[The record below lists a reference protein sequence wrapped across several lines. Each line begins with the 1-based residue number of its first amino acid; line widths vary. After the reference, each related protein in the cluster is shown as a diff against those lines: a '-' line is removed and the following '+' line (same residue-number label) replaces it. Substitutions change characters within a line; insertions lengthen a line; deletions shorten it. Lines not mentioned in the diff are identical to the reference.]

1 MRRVFRVSFG
11 ERGVRRDV
19 ASEIAF
25 HIDMRTRELVAA
37 GMSPERARAE
47 AIAVFGDSTLVEAA
61 MRNERRRAVRRKDW
75 RDHAASVAQD
85 IRYAVRT
92 LRRAPGF
99 TAAVLVTLAL
109 GIGANTAIFSM
120 VNGVLL
126 RRLPYANGDRLVT
139 LEHPV
144 RSLTISD
151 IGFSPTEAADFRA
164 SLSSL
169 DGVAEYHSMSFD
181 LLGHGEPRRVQ
192 TGVVSADFFDVLGVR
207 PLLGRAFIRGE
218 DQDGAAPVLVLS
230 YRFWMTALG
239 GDSSIVGQTFTMN
252 DRQHLVI
259 GVLPP
264 LPAYPD
270 RNDVWMPTSSCPF
283 RSSPKVKSTRAAR
296 MVAIVG
302 RVSRGREPAD
312 AQREAAAVE
321 SRWHTAYPEAYT
333 GGVAD
338 ASIKVTPL
346 RASMTESAA
355 PAFLVL
361 LAVAGLVLLVAC
373 INVAHLTLA
382 RHLGRQREL
391 AIRTAIGA
399 GRQRLLRQLL
409 TESILL
415 SLTGGALG
423 LAGAAGVIGA
433 LSRYTARFTPRAEE
447 IVLDWRVA
455 AFTFALA
462 AAAGIAF
469 GVIPVFAQGKDVVS
483 RLRDGGATTS
493 GNARVRL
500 RGLLV
505 IGEVALAFV
514 VLMGAGLMIRSF
526 ARLVTTSPGYEAQ
539 NVATARV
546 DLNFTKYSTL
556 DAIQR
561 FTNDLIERLSA
572 DGSVK
577 AVALASEFPASSS
590 NAQNLATF
598 VLRDRQAADSS
609 HRPKAEVSVVT
620 RDYFA
625 VLGVPVVSGRTFTAA
640 DRDTAAPV
648 AMVSRSTAQKYFSG
662 TDPVGKQISFN
673 GEKWAT
679 IIGVAGD
686 VRQFGP
692 AADVPE
698 QIYLPLTLARARDL
712 RVLVRAG
719 TGPTTTSNLIR
730 QAVHQV
736 DPNQPVTD
744 VVTLED
750 ARRDVI
756 ASPRLTTA
764 LLSAFAILALVI
776 SAAGLG
782 GVIAY
787 SVSQRTQEFG
797 IRMALGAE
805 RQTILVLVVRQG
817 VRLVLIGVVLG
828 ALAARATTHSLTG
841 LLYGV
846 QTTDPLT
853 YVGVAVVF
861 LIVALLACAVP
872 ARRATAIDPA
882 STIRAS

>member
-1 MRRVFRVSFG
+1 MKRVFRVSFG

-25 HIDMRTRELVAA
+25 HIEMRTRELVAS
-37 GMSPERARAE
+37 GMSPDRARAE
-47 AIAVFGDSTLVEAA
+47 AIAAFGDPTIIEAA
-61 MRNERRRAVRRKDW
+61 TRDERRRVVRRKDW
-75 RDHAASVAQD
+75 RDYALSVAQD
-85 IRYAVRT
+85 VRYAVRT

-109 GIGANTAIFSM
+109 GIGVNTAIFSM

-126 RRLPYANGDRLVT
+126 RRLPYAHGDRLIT

-144 RSLTISD
+144 RSLAIND

-169 DGVAEYHSMSFD
+169 DGLAEYHSMSFD

-192 TGVVSADFFDVLGVR
+192 TGVVSADFFDLLGVR

-218 DQDGAAPVLVLS
+218 DHDGAAPVLLLS

-259 GVLPP
+259 GILPP

-270 RNDVWMPTSSCPF
+270 RNDVWMPVSSCPF
-283 RSSPKVKSTRAAR
+283 RSNPRVKSQRQSR

-302 RVSRGREPAD
+302 RMAPGKGAAD
-312 AQREAAAVE
+312 AQREAAALE
-321 SRWHTAYPEAYT
+321 ARWHTVYPASY
-333 GGVAD
+333 GPAIKD
-338 ASIKVTPL
+338 AAVKVTPL
-346 RASMTESAA
+346 RTSMTQSAA

-391 AIRTAIGA
+391 AIRTALGA
-399 GRQRLLRQLL
+399 GRRRLLRQLL
-409 TESILL
+409 TESVML
-415 SLTGGALG
+415 SLAGGAMG
-423 LAGAAGVIGA
+423 LVGAAAVIGA
-433 LSRYTARFTPRAEE
+433 LARYTTRFTPRAEE

-455 AFTFALA
+455 LFTFAIAALA
-462 AAAGIAF
+462 GVAF
-469 GVIPVFAQGKDVVS
+469 GIIPVFAQGRDVVS

-514 VLMGAGLMIRSF
+514 ILIGAGLMIRSF
-526 ARLVTTSPGYEAQ
+526 ARLVTTSPGYDLQ
-539 NVATARV
+539 NVVTARV
-546 DLNFTKYSTL
+546 DLNFTKYSS
-556 DAIQR
+556 AAPIQR
-561 FTNDLIERLSA
+561 FTEDLIERLSS

-577 AVALASEFPASSS
+577 SVALATEFPASSS
-590 NAQNLATF
+590 NAQNLSTF
-598 VLRDRQAADSS
+598 VLRGRDVADSS
-609 HRPKAEVSVVT
+609 RLPKAEVSVVSPG
-620 RDYFA
+620 YFG
-625 VLGVPVVSGRTFTAA
+625 VLGVPIMSGRAFGPA

-648 AMVSRSTAQKYFSG
+648 AMISASAARKYFAG
-662 TDPVGKQISFN
+662 GDAVGKQISFN
-673 GEKWAT
+673 REQWAT

-692 AADVPE
+692 ASDVPE
-698 QIYLPLTLARARDL
+698 QIYLPLTLTRVRDL
-712 RVLVRAG
+712 RVLVRSNAG
-719 TGPTTTSNLIR
+719 AAATSTLIR
-730 QAVHQV
+730 QTVHAI

-764 LLSAFAILALVI
+764 LLTAFALLALVI
-776 SAAGLG
+776 AAAGLA

-805 RQTILVLVVRQG
+805 RRAILALVVRQG
-817 VRLVLIGVVLG
+817 LRLALIGVLLG
-828 ALAARATTHSLTG
+828 ALAARVTAHSLTT

-846 QTTDPLT
+846 QATDVAT
-853 YVGVAVVF
+853 YLGVAAVFVV
-861 LIVALLACAVP
+861 VALIACVVP

-882 STIRAS
+882 ATIRAS

>member
-25 HIDMRTRELVAA
+25 HIDMRTRELVAS

-47 AIAVFGDSTLVEAA
+47 ALAVFGDPALIEAA
-61 MRNERRRAVRRKDW
+61 TRSERRRAVRRQDW
-75 RDHAASVAQD
+75 RDQVASLAHD

-126 RRLPYANGDRLVT
+126 RRLPYANGDRLIT

-144 RSLTISD
+144 RSLTIGD

-207 PLLGRAFIRGE
+207 PLLGRAFVRGE
-218 DQDGAAPVLVLS
+218 DQDGAAPVLMLS

-283 RSSPKVKSTRAAR
+283 RSSPRVESTRAAR
-296 MVAIVG
+296 MVALLG
-302 RVSRGREPAD
+302 RVSRGREPSD
-312 AQREAAAVE
+312 AQREAAALE
-321 SRWHTAYPEAYT
+321 ARWHKAYPEAYT
-333 GGVAD
+333 GGLAD

-346 RASMTESAA
+346 RASMTQSAA

-361 LAVAGLVLLVAC
+361 LGVAGLVLLVAC

-391 AIRTAIGA
+391 AIRTALGA
-399 GRQRLLRQLL
+399 GRHRLLRQLL
-409 TESILL
+409 TESVLL
-415 SLTGGALG
+415 SLAGGAIG
-423 LAGAAGVIGA
+423 LAAAAGVIGA
-433 LSRYTARFTPRAEE
+433 LARYTARFTPRAEE

-462 AAAGIAF
+462 TAAGLAF
-469 GVIPVFAQGKDVVS
+469 GVIPAFVQGKDVVS

-514 VLMGAGLMIRSF
+514 ILIGAGLMIRSF
-526 ARLVTTSPGYEAQ
+526 ARLVTTSPGYDAQ
-539 NVATARV
+539 NVVTARV
-546 DLNFTKYSTL
+546 DLNFTKYSSGE
-556 DAIQR
+556 AIQR
-561 FTNDLIERLSA
+561 FANDLTERLSA
-572 DGSVK
+572 NGSIK
-577 AVALASEFPASSS
+577 AVALATEFPASSS
-590 NAQNLATF
+590 NAQNLSTF
-598 VLRDRQAADSS
+598 MLRDRQIADSS
-609 HRPKAEVSVVT
+609 RLPKAEVSVVT

-625 VLGVPVVSGRTFTAA
+625 VVGVPVVGGRTFTAA
-640 DRDTAAPV
+640 DRDTTAPV
-648 AMVSRSTAQKYFSG
+648 AMVSRATAQKYFG
-662 TDPVGKQISFN
+662 DRDPVGKQLSFD
-673 GEKWAT
+673 GKKWAT

-712 RVLVRAG
+712 RVLVRGGA
-719 TGPTTTSNLIR
+719 GPTVTANVIR
-730 QAVHQV
+730 QTVHNV

-764 LLSAFAILALVI
+764 LLTAFAVLALVI
-776 SAAGLG
+776 AAAGLG

-805 RQTILVLVVRQG
+805 RQAILSLVVRQG
-817 VRLVLIGVVLG
+817 VRLALIGVVVG
-828 ALAARATTHSLTG
+828 ALAARGTARSLTN

-846 QTTDPLT
+846 QATDPIT
-853 YVGVAVVF
+853 YVAVAAVF
-861 LIVALLACAVP
+861 LVVALLACVVP

>member
-1 MRRVFRVSFG
+1 VRRVFRVSFG

-25 HIDMRTRELVAA
+25 YIDMRTRELVAS
-37 GMSPERARAE
+37 GMSPERAHAE
-47 AIAVFGDSTLVEAA
+47 AVAVFGDPDLIEAA
-61 MRNERRRAVRRKDW
+61 TRSERRRAVRRKDW
-75 RDHAASVAQD
+75 RDHIASAAHD

-144 RSLTISD
+144 RSLAIAD

-207 PLLGRAFIRGE
+207 PFLGRAFVRGE
-218 DQDGAAPVLVLS
+218 DQDGAAPVLMLS

-283 RSSPKVKSTRAAR
+283 RSSPRVESTRAAR
-296 MVAIVG
+296 MVALLG
-302 RVSRGREPAD
+302 RVSRGREPGD
-312 AQREAAAVE
+312 AQREAVALEA
-321 SRWHTAYPEAYT
+321 RWHKAYPEAYT
-333 GGVAD
+333 AGLSD

-346 RASMTESAA
+346 RASMTQSAA

-391 AIRTAIGA
+391 AIRTALGA
-399 GRQRLLRQLL
+399 GWNRLLRQLL

-415 SLTGGALG
+415 SLAGGAIG
-423 LAGAAGVIGA
+423 LAAAAGVIGA
-433 LSRYTARFTPRAEE
+433 LARYTARFTPRAEE

-462 AAAGIAF
+462 TAAGIAF

-514 VLMGAGLMIRSF
+514 ILIGAGLMIRSF
-526 ARLVTTSPGYEAQ
+526 ARLVTTSPGYDAQ
-539 NVATARV
+539 NVVTARV
-546 DLNFTKYSTL
+546 DLNFTKYSSGE
-556 DAIQR
+556 DIQR
-561 FTNDLIERLSA
+561 FANDLTERLSA
-572 DGSVK
+572 NGSIK
-577 AVALASEFPASSS
+577 AVALATEFPASSS

-598 VLRDRQAADSS
+598 MLRDRQIADSS
-609 HRPKAEVSVVT
+609 RLPKAEVSVVT

-625 VLGVPVVSGRTFTAA
+625 VLGVPVVGGRTFTAA
-640 DRDTAAPV
+640 DRDTTAPV
-648 AMVSRSTAQKYFSG
+648 AMVSRATAQKYFG
-662 TDPVGKQISFN
+662 GGDPVGKQLSFD
-673 GEKWAT
+673 GKQWAT

-712 RVLVRAG
+712 RVLVRGGA
-719 TGPTTTSNLIR
+719 GPTVTANVIR
-730 QAVHQV
+730 QTVHNV

-764 LLSAFAILALVI
+764 LLTAFAVLALVI
-776 SAAGLG
+776 AAAGLG

-805 RQTILVLVVRQG
+805 RQAILSLVVRQG
-817 VRLVLIGVVLG
+817 VRLALIGVVVG
-828 ALAARATTHSLTG
+828 ALAARGTARSLTN

-846 QTTDPLT
+846 QATDPIT
-853 YVGVAVVF
+853 YVAVAAVF
-861 LIVALLACAVP
+861 LVVALLACVVP

>member
-1 MRRVFRVSFG
+1 
-11 ERGVRRDV
+11 
-19 ASEIAF
+19 
-25 HIDMRTRELVAA
+25 
-37 GMSPERARAE
+37 
-47 AIAVFGDSTLVEAA
+47 
-61 MRNERRRAVRRKDW
+61 
-75 RDHAASVAQD
+75 
-85 IRYAVRT
+85 
-92 LRRAPGF
+92 
-99 TAAVLVTLAL
+99 VLVTLAL
-109 GIGANTAIFSM
+109 GIGVNTAIFSM

-126 RRLPYANGDRLVT
+126 RRLPYAHGDRLIT

-144 RSLTISD
+144 RSLAIND

-169 DGVAEYHSMSFD
+169 DGLAEYHSMSFD

-192 TGVVSADFFDVLGVR
+192 TGVVSADFFDLLGVR

-218 DQDGAAPVLVLS
+218 DHDGAAPVLLLS

-259 GVLPP
+259 GILPP

-270 RNDVWMPTSSCPF
+270 RNDVWMPVSSCPF
-283 RSSPKVKSTRAAR
+283 RSNPRVKSQRQSR

-302 RVSRGREPAD
+302 RVAPGKGAAD
-312 AQREAAAVE
+312 AQREAAALE
-321 SRWHTAYPEAYT
+321 ARWHTVYPASY
-333 GGVAD
+333 GPAIKD
-338 ASIKVTPL
+338 AAVKVTPL
-346 RASMTESAA
+346 RTSMTQSAA

-391 AIRTAIGA
+391 AIRTALGA
-399 GRQRLLRQLL
+399 GRRRLLRQLL
-409 TESILL
+409 TESVML
-415 SLTGGALG
+415 SLAGGAMG
-423 LAGAAGVIGA
+423 LVGAAAVIGA
-433 LSRYTARFTPRAEE
+433 LARYTTRFTPRAEE

-455 AFTFALA
+455 LFTFAIAALA
-462 AAAGIAF
+462 GVAF
-469 GVIPVFAQGKDVVS
+469 GIIPVFAQGRDVVS

-493 GNARVRL
+493 GNPRVRL

-514 VLMGAGLMIRSF
+514 ILIGAGLMIRSF
-526 ARLVTTSPGYEAQ
+526 ARLVTTSPGYDLQ
-539 NVATARV
+539 NVVTARV
-546 DLNFTKYSTL
+546 DLNFTKYSS
-556 DAIQR
+556 AAPIQR
-561 FTNDLIERLSA
+561 FTEDLIERLSS

-577 AVALASEFPASSS
+577 SVALATEFPASSS
-590 NAQNLATF
+590 NAQNLSTF
-598 VLRDRQAADSS
+598 VLRGRDVADSS
-609 HRPKAEVSVVT
+609 RLPKAEVSVVSPG
-620 RDYFA
+620 YFG
-625 VLGVPVVSGRTFTAA
+625 VLGVPIMSGRAFGPA

-648 AMVSRSTAQKYFSG
+648 AMISASAARKYFAG
-662 TDPVGKQISFN
+662 GDAVGKQISFN
-673 GEKWAT
+673 REQWAT

-692 AADVPE
+692 ASDVPE
-698 QIYLPLTLARARDL
+698 QIYLPLTLTRVRDL
-712 RVLVRAG
+712 RVLVRSNAG
-719 TGPTTTSNLIR
+719 AAATSTLIR
-730 QAVHQV
+730 QTVHAI

-764 LLSAFAILALVI
+764 LLTAFALLALVI
-776 SAAGLG
+776 AAAGLA

-805 RQTILVLVVRQG
+805 RQAILALVVRQG
-817 VRLVLIGVVLG
+817 LRLALIGVLLG
-828 ALAARATTHSLTG
+828 ALAARVTAHSLTT

-846 QTTDPLT
+846 QATDVAT
-853 YVGVAVVF
+853 YLGVAAVFVV
-861 LIVALLACAVP
+861 VALIACVVP

-882 STIRAS
+882 ATIRAS

>member
-1 MRRVFRVSFG
+1 VKRVFRVSFG

-25 HIDMRTRELVAA
+25 HIDMRTRELVAS

-47 AIAVFGDSTLVEAA
+47 AIAVFGDQDLIEAA
-61 MRNERRRAVRRKDW
+61 TRNERRRFVRLKNW
-75 RDHAASVAQD
+75 RDHASSAAQD
-85 IRYAVRT
+85 IRYATRT

-144 RSLTISD
+144 RSLSIGD
-151 IGFSPTEAADFRA
+151 IGFSPTEAGDFRA

-218 DQDGAAPVLVLS
+218 DQDGAAPVLMLS

-283 RSSPKVKSTRAAR
+283 RSTPRVKSTRAAR

-312 AQREAAAVE
+312 AQREAAALE
-321 SRWHTAYPEAYT
+321 ARWHSAYPEAYT
-333 GGVAD
+333 GGIAD
-338 ASIKVTPL
+338 ASIKVSPL
-346 RASMTESAA
+346 RSSMTQSAA

-361 LAVAGLVLLVAC
+361 LGVAGLVLLVAC

-391 AIRTAIGA
+391 AIRTALGA

-409 TESILL
+409 TESVML
-415 SLTGGALG
+415 SLAGGAIG
-423 LAGAAGVIGA
+423 LSAAAGVIGA
-433 LSRYTARFTPRAEE
+433 LARYTARFTPRAEE

-469 GVIPVFAQGKDVVS
+469 GVIPVFVQGKDVVS

-514 VLMGAGLMIRSF
+514 ILIGAGLMIRSF
-526 ARLVTTSPGYEAQ
+526 ARLVTTSPGYDAQ
-539 NVATARV
+539 NVVTARV
-546 DLNFTKYSTL
+546 DLNFTKYAAPP
-556 DAIQR
+556 DIQR
-561 FTNDLIERLSA
+561 FTNDLTERLSA
-572 DGSVK
+572 NGSVK
-577 AVALASEFPASSS
+577 AVALATEFPASSS

-598 VLRDRQAADSS
+598 RLRDRQVADSS
-609 HRPKAEVSVVT
+609 RLPKAEVSVIT
-620 RDYFA
+620 QDYFA
-625 VLGVPVVSGRTFTAA
+625 VLGVPVVSGRAFNAA

-648 AMVSRSTAQKYFSG
+648 AMVSHATAQKYFGSS
-662 TDPVGKQISFN
+662 DPVGKQISFN
-673 GEKWAT
+673 GKKWAT
-679 IIGVAGD
+679 IIGVVGD

-698 QIYLPLTLARARDL
+698 QIYLPLTLSGARDL
-712 RVLVRAG
+712 RVLVRGNAG
-719 TGPTTTSNLIR
+719 ATATASLIR
-730 QAVHQV
+730 ETVHNV

-744 VVTLED
+744 VVTLEG

-764 LLSAFAILALVI
+764 LLTAFAVLALVI
-776 SAAGLG
+776 AAAGLG

-805 RQTILVLVVRQG
+805 RQAILSLVVRQG
-817 VRLVLIGVVLG
+817 VRLALIGVVIG
-828 ALAARATTHSLTG
+828 ALAARGTARSLTK

-846 QTTDPLT
+846 EATDPLT
-853 YVGVAVVF
+853 YVAVAAVF
-861 LIVALLACAVP
+861 LVVALLACVVP

-882 STIRAS
+882 ATIRAS

>member
-1 MRRVFRVSFG
+1 VKRVFRVSFG

-25 HIDMRTRELVAA
+25 HIEMRTRELVAA

-47 AIAVFGDSTLVEAA
+47 AIAVFGDPALIEAA
-61 MRNERRRAVRRKDW
+61 VRAERRRVVRRKDW
-75 RDHAASVAQD
+75 RDYVASVGQD

-92 LRRAPGF
+92 LRRTPGF

-139 LEHPV
+139 FEHPV
-144 RSLTISD
+144 RSLAIGD
-151 IGFSPTEAADFRA
+151 IGFSPTEAADFRG

-169 DGVAEYHSMSFD
+169 DGLAEYHSMSFD

-192 TGVVSADFFDVLGVR
+192 TGVVSADFFDLLGVR
-207 PLLGRAFIRGE
+207 PLLGRSFIRGE
-218 DQDGAAPVLVLS
+218 DRDGAPPVLLLS

-270 RNDVWMPTSSCPF
+270 RNDVWMPVSSCPF
-283 RSSPKVKSTRAAR
+283 RSAPRVKSRRDAR
-296 MVAIVG
+296 MVSIVG
-302 RVSRGREPAD
+302 RMAQGKGPND
-312 AQREAAAVE
+312 AQREASALE
-321 SRWHTAYPEAYT
+321 SRWHGAYPAAYT
-333 GGVAD
+333 PATAD
-338 ASIKVTPL
+338 AAIKVTPL
-346 RASMTESAA
+346 RASMTQSAA

-391 AIRTAIGA
+391 AIRTALGA
-399 GRQRLLRQLL
+399 GRRRLLRQLL
-409 TESILL
+409 TESVLL
-415 SLTGGALG
+415 SLVGGAIG
-423 LAGAAGVIGA
+423 LVGAASVIGA
-433 LSRYTARFTPRAEE
+433 LARYTARFTPRAEE

-455 AFTFALA
+455 AFTFAIA
-462 AAAGIAF
+462 ALAGIAF
-469 GVIPVFAQGKDVVS
+469 GIIPVFAQGRDVVS

-493 GNARVRL
+493 GSSRVRL

-514 VLMGAGLMIRSF
+514 ILIGAGLMIRSL
-526 ARLVTTSPGYEAQ
+526 ARLITTSPGYNAQ
-539 NVATARV
+539 NVVTARV
-546 DLNFTKYSTL
+546 DLNFTKYSSAV
-556 DAIQR
+556 AIQR
-561 FTNDLIERLSA
+561 FTDDLIERLSGN
-572 DGSVK
+572 GSVR
-577 AVALASEFPASSS
+577 AVAMASEFPASSS
-590 NAQNLATF
+590 NAQNLSTF
-598 VLRDRQAADSS
+598 MLRGREVTDSS
-609 HRPKAEVSVVT
+609 RLPKAEVSVVT
-620 RDYFA
+620 AGYFSA
-625 VLGVPVVSGRTFTAA
+625 IGVPVLTGRAFGTA

-648 AMVSRSTAQKYFSG
+648 VMLSHAAAKKYFADV
-662 TDPVGKQISFN
+662 DPIGKQISFN
-673 GEKWAT
+673 GRGWAT

-692 AADVPE
+692 ASDVPE
-698 QIYLPLTLARARDL
+698 QIYLSLALTGARDL
-712 RVLVRAG
+712 RVLVRSTVGAAA
-719 TGPTTTSNLIR
+719 TTNLIR
-730 QAVHQV
+730 QAVHAV

-764 LLSAFAILALVI
+764 LLTAFAVLALVI
-776 SAAGLG
+776 AAAGLG

-805 RQTILVLVVRQG
+805 RQAILALVVRQG
-817 VRLVLIGVVLG
+817 VRLALVGVLLG
-828 ALAARATTHSLTG
+828 ALTARATAHSLAG

-846 QTTDPLT
+846 QVTDLVT
-853 YVGVAVVF
+853 YLGVAAVF
-861 LIVALLACAVP
+861 IVVALIACIVP
-872 ARRATAIDPA
+872 ARRATSIDPA
-882 STIRAS
+882 ATIRAS

>member
-1 MRRVFRVSFG
+1 MKRVFRVSFG

-25 HIDMRTRELVAA
+25 HIEMRTRELVAT
-37 GMSPERARAE
+37 GMSPEQARAE
-47 AIAVFGDSTLVEAA
+47 AVAVFGDPALVEAVV
-61 MRNERRRAVRRKDW
+61 RSERRRSVRRKDW
-75 RDHAASVAQD
+75 REHLTSLAQD
-85 IRYAVRT
+85 VRYAVRT

-126 RRLPYANGDRLVT
+126 RRLPYANGDRLIT

-144 RSLTISD
+144 RSLAISD
-151 IGFSPTEAADFRA
+151 IGFSPTETADFRA

-169 DGVAEYHSMSFD
+169 DGVAEYHSMAFD

-192 TGVVSADFFDVLGVR
+192 TGVVSADFFDLLGVR

-218 DQDGAAPVLVLS
+218 DADGAAPVLMLS
-230 YRFWMTALG
+230 YRFWMSALG

-264 LPAYPD
+264 IPAYPD
-270 RNDVWMPTSSCPF
+270 RNDVWMPVSSCPF
-283 RSSPKVKSTRAAR
+283 RSAPPVKSRRNAR
-296 MVAIVG
+296 MVSIIG
-302 RVSRGREPAD
+302 RVAQGRGPTD
-312 AQREAAAVE
+312 AQREAAALE
-321 SRWHTAYPEAYT
+321 ARWHKAYPGAYNPA
-333 GGVAD
+333 VAD
-338 ASIKVTPL
+338 AAIKVTPL
-346 RASMTESAA
+346 RASMTQSAA

-391 AIRTAIGA
+391 AIRTALGA
-399 GRQRLLRQLL
+399 GRRRLLRQLL

-415 SLTGGALG
+415 SLAGGAIG
-423 LAGAAGVIGA
+423 LVGAAGVIGA
-433 LSRYTARFTPRAEE
+433 LARYTARFTPRAEE

-455 AFTFALA
+455 AFTFAIA
-462 AAAGIAF
+462 AVAGIVF
-469 GVIPVFAQGKDVVS
+469 GIIPVFAQGKDVIS

-505 IGEVALAFV
+505 VGEVALAFV
-514 VLMGAGLMIRSF
+514 ILIGAGLMIRSF
-526 ARLVTTSPGYEAQ
+526 ARLVTTSPGYDSQ
-539 NVATARV
+539 NVVTARV
-546 DLNFTKYSTL
+546 ELNFTKYSTQA
-556 DAIQR
+556 AIHR
-561 FTNDLIERLSA
+561 FTDDLVERLSGN
-572 DGSVK
+572 GSVR

-590 NAQNLATF
+590 NAQNLSTF
-598 VLRDRQAADSS
+598 VLRGAEVTDSS
-609 HRPKAEVSVVT
+609 RLPKAELSIVT
-620 RDYFA
+620 PGYFGA
-625 VLGVPVVSGRTFTAA
+625 IGVPIVTGRAFTAA

-648 AMVSRSTAQKYFSG
+648 VMISHATARKYFAAN
-662 TDPVGKQISFN
+662 DPVGKQISFN
-673 GEKWAT
+673 GRRWGT
-679 IIGVAGD
+679 VIGVAGD

-692 AADVPE
+692 ASDVPE
-698 QIYLPLTLARARDL
+698 QIYLPLALTGVRDL
-712 RVLVRAG
+712 RVLVRSSVGAAA
-719 TGPTTTSNLIR
+719 TTNLIR
-730 QAVHQV
+730 QTVHAV

-764 LLSAFAILALVI
+764 LLTAFAILALVI
-776 SAAGLG
+776 AAAGLG

-787 SVSQRTQEFG
+787 SVTQRTQEFG

-805 RQTILVLVVRQG
+805 RQTILALVVRQG
-817 VRLVLIGVVLG
+817 VRLALIGVLIG
-828 ALAARATTHSLTG
+828 ALAARSTAHSLTR

-846 QTTDPLT
+846 QATDLAT
-853 YVGVAVVF
+853 YLSVATVF
-861 LIVALLACAVP
+861 IVVALLACILP
-872 ARRATAIDPA
+872 ARRATSIDPA
-882 STIRAS
+882 ATIRAS

>member
-1 MRRVFRVSFG
+1 VKRVFRVSFG

-25 HIDMRTRELVAA
+25 HIEMRTRELVAS
-37 GMSPERARAE
+37 GMSPDRARAE
-47 AIAVFGDSTLVEAA
+47 AIAAFGDPTIIEAA
-61 MRNERRRAVRRKDW
+61 TRDERRRVVRRKDW
-75 RDHAASVAQD
+75 RDYALSVAQD
-85 IRYAVRT
+85 VRYAVRT

-109 GIGANTAIFSM
+109 GIGVNTAIFSM

-126 RRLPYANGDRLVT
+126 RRLPYAHGDRLIT

-144 RSLTISD
+144 RSLAIND

-169 DGVAEYHSMSFD
+169 DGLAEYHSMSFD

-192 TGVVSADFFDVLGVR
+192 TGVVSADFFDLLGVR

-218 DQDGAAPVLVLS
+218 DHDGAAPVLLLS

-259 GVLPP
+259 GILPP

-270 RNDVWMPTSSCPF
+270 RNDVWMPVSSCPF
-283 RSSPKVKSTRAAR
+283 RSNPRVKSQRQSR

-302 RVSRGREPAD
+302 RMAPGKGAAD
-312 AQREAAAVE
+312 AQREAAALE
-321 SRWHTAYPEAYT
+321 ARWHTVYPASY
-333 GGVAD
+333 GPAIKD
-338 ASIKVTPL
+338 AAVKVTPL
-346 RASMTESAA
+346 RTSMTQSAA

-391 AIRTAIGA
+391 AIRTALGA
-399 GRQRLLRQLL
+399 GRRRLLRQLL
-409 TESILL
+409 TESVML
-415 SLTGGALG
+415 SLAGGAMG
-423 LAGAAGVIGA
+423 LVGAAAVIGA
-433 LSRYTARFTPRAEE
+433 LARYTTRFTPRAEE

-455 AFTFALA
+455 LFTFAIAALA
-462 AAAGIAF
+462 GVAF
-469 GVIPVFAQGKDVVS
+469 GIIPVFAQGRDVVS

-493 GNARVRL
+493 GNPRVRL

-514 VLMGAGLMIRSF
+514 ILIGAGLMIRSF
-526 ARLVTTSPGYEAQ
+526 ARLVTTSPGYDLQ
-539 NVATARV
+539 NVVTARV
-546 DLNFTKYSTL
+546 DLNFTKYSS
-556 DAIQR
+556 AAPIQR
-561 FTNDLIERLSA
+561 FTEDLIERLSS

-577 AVALASEFPASSS
+577 SVALATEFPASSS
-590 NAQNLATF
+590 NAQNLSTF
-598 VLRDRQAADSS
+598 VLRGRDVADSS
-609 HRPKAEVSVVT
+609 RLPKAEVSVVSPG
-620 RDYFA
+620 YFG
-625 VLGVPVVSGRTFTAA
+625 VLGVPIMSGRAFGPA

-648 AMVSRSTAQKYFSG
+648 AMISASAARKYFAG
-662 TDPVGKQISFN
+662 GDAVGKQISFN
-673 GEKWAT
+673 REQWAT

-692 AADVPE
+692 ASDVPE
-698 QIYLPLTLARARDL
+698 QIYLPLTLTRVRDL
-712 RVLVRAG
+712 RVLVRSNAG
-719 TGPTTTSNLIR
+719 AAATSTLIR
-730 QAVHQV
+730 QTVHAI

-764 LLSAFAILALVI
+764 LLTAFALLALVI
-776 SAAGLG
+776 AAAGLA

-805 RQTILVLVVRQG
+805 RQAILALVVRQG
-817 VRLVLIGVVLG
+817 LRLALIGVLLG
-828 ALAARATTHSLTG
+828 ALAARVTAHSLTT

-846 QTTDPLT
+846 QATDVAT
-853 YVGVAVVF
+853 YLGVAAVFVV
-861 LIVALLACAVP
+861 VALIACVVP

-882 STIRAS
+882 ATIRAS

>member
-1 MRRVFRVSFG
+1 MKRVFRLSFG

-25 HIDMRTRELVAA
+25 HIEMRTRELVAA
-37 GMSPERARAE
+37 GVSPEQARAE
-47 AIAVFGDSTLVEAA
+47 AIAVFGDPARIEAA
-61 MRNERRRAVRRKDW
+61 VRDERRRVVRRRDW
-75 RDHAASVAQD
+75 ADRLSSVAQD
-85 IRYAVRT
+85 VKYAART

-139 LEHPV
+139 IEHPV
-144 RSLTISD
+144 QSLAIND
-151 IGFSPTEAADFRA
+151 IAFSPTEAADFRS

-169 DGVAEYHSMSFD
+169 DGLAEYHSMSFD

-192 TGVVSADFFDVLGVR
+192 TGVVSADFFDLLGVR
-207 PLLGRAFIRGE
+207 PFLGRGFIRGE
-218 DQDGAAPVLVLS
+218 DHDGAAPVLVLS

-252 DRQHLVI
+252 DRQHLVV

-270 RNDVWMPTSSCPF
+270 RNDVWMPVSSCPF
-283 RSSPKVKSTRAAR
+283 RSSPHVKSSRAAR
-296 MVAIVG
+296 MVSIIG
-302 RVSRGREPAD
+302 RVAKGREPND
-312 AQREAAAVE
+312 AQREAAALE
-321 SRWHTAYPEAYT
+321 SRWHAAYPDAYSP
-333 GGVAD
+333 AIKD
-338 ASIKVTPL
+338 AAVKVTPL
-346 RASMTESAA
+346 RASMTQSAA

-382 RHLGRQREL
+382 RHIGRQREL
-391 AIRTAIGA
+391 AIRTALGA
-399 GRQRLLRQLL
+399 GRRRLLRQLL
-409 TESILL
+409 TESVLL
-415 SLTGGALG
+415 ALVGGALG

-433 LSRYTARFTPRAEE
+433 LARYTARFTPRAEE

-462 AAAGIAF
+462 AVAGIAF
-469 GVIPVFAQGKDVVS
+469 GIIPVLAQGRDVIS

-493 GNARVRL
+493 GSARVRL

-514 VLMGAGLMIRSF
+514 ILIGAGLMIRSF
-526 ARLVTTSPGYEAQ
+526 ARLVTTSPGYDLQ
-539 NVATARV
+539 NVVTARV
-546 DLNFTKYSTL
+546 DLNFTKYSTG
-556 DAIQR
+556 APIQR
-561 FTNDLIERLSA
+561 FTDDLLDRLSSN
-572 DGSVK
+572 GSVK
-577 AVALASEFPASSS
+577 TAAIATEFPASSS
-590 NAQNLATF
+590 NAQNLSTF
-598 VLRDRQAADSS
+598 LLRGRDVTDSA
-609 HRPKAEVSVVT
+609 RLPKAEVSIVSAS
-620 RDYFA
+620 YFA
-625 VLGVPVVSGRTFTAA
+625 ALGVPIVNGRAFSSA

-648 AMVSRSTAQKYFSG
+648 AMISHAAARKYFADV
-662 TDPVGKQISFN
+662 DPIGKQISFN
-673 GEKWAT
+673 GRQWAT
-679 IIGVAGD
+679 VVGVAGD

-692 AADVPE
+692 ASDVPE
-698 QIYLPLTLARARDL
+698 QIYLPLTVTRARDL
-712 RVLVRAG
+712 RVLVR
-719 TGPTTTSNLIR
+719 SNVGAAAMATLIR
-730 QAVHQV
+730 QTVHAI

-764 LLSAFAILALVI
+764 LLTAFAILALVI
-776 SAAGLG
+776 AAAGLG

-805 RQTILVLVVRQG
+805 RQAILALVVRQG
-817 VRLVLIGVVLG
+817 VQLALIGVVIG
-828 ALAARATTHSLTG
+828 AVGARATAHSLTK

-846 QTTDPLT
+846 QATDVTT
-853 YVGVAVVF
+853 YAGVAAVF
-861 LIVALLACAVP
+861 LVVALFACIIP
-872 ARRATAIDPA
+872 ARRATSIDPA

>member
-19 ASEIAF
+19 ASEIDF
-25 HIDMRTRELVAA
+25 HIDMRTRELVAS
-37 GMSPERARAE
+37 GMTPERARAE
-47 AIAVFGDSTLVEAA
+47 AIAVFGDPNLIESA
-61 MRNERRRAVRRKDW
+61 MRSERRRVVRRKDW
-75 RDHAASVAQD
+75 RDHVASTAHD
-85 IRYAVRT
+85 IRYAART

-126 RRLPYANGDRLVT
+126 RRLPYTNGDRLVT

-144 RSLTISD
+144 RSLTIGD

-207 PLLGRAFIRGE
+207 PFLGRAFVRGE
-218 DQDGAAPVLVLS
+218 DQDGAAPVLMLS

-283 RSSPKVKSTRAAR
+283 RSSPRVKSTRQAR
-296 MVAIVG
+296 MVAILG
-302 RVSRGREPAD
+302 RVSRGREAAD
-312 AQREAAAVE
+312 AQREAAALE
-321 SRWHTAYPEAYT
+321 ARWHKAYPEAYR
-333 GGVAD
+333 GGAAD

-346 RASMTESAA
+346 RASMTQSAA

-361 LAVAGLVLLVAC
+361 LGVAGLVLLVAC

-391 AIRTAIGA
+391 AIRTALGA
-399 GRQRLLRQLL
+399 GRHRLLRQLL

-415 SLTGGALG
+415 SLTGGAIG
-423 LAGAAGVIGA
+423 LAAAAGVIGA
-433 LSRYTARFTPRAEE
+433 LARYTARFTPRAEE

-462 AAAGIAF
+462 TAAGIVF

-514 VLMGAGLMIRSF
+514 ILIGAGLMIRSF
-526 ARLVTTSPGYEAQ
+526 ARLVTTSPGYDAQ
-539 NVATARV
+539 NVVTARV
-546 DLNFTKYSTL
+546 DLNFTKYSSG
-556 DAIQR
+556 DAIER
-561 FTNDLIERLSA
+561 FANDLTDRLSA
-572 DGSVK
+572 NGSIK
-577 AVALASEFPASSS
+577 AVALATEFPASSS

-598 VLRDRQAADSS
+598 MLRDRQIADSS
-609 HRPKAEVSVVT
+609 RLPKAEVSVVT

-625 VLGVPVVSGRTFTAA
+625 VLGVPVVSGRTFNAA
-640 DRDTAAPV
+640 DRDTTAPV
-648 AMVSRSTAQKYFSG
+648 AMVSRATAQKYFGGS
-662 TDPVGKQISFN
+662 DPVGKQISLN
-673 GEKWAT
+673 GRTWPT

-698 QIYLPLTLARARDL
+698 QIYLPLTLAKARDL
-712 RVLVRAG
+712 RVLVRGSAG
-719 TGPTTTSNLIR
+719 SIGTANVIR
-730 QAVHQV
+730 QAVHNV

-764 LLSAFAILALVI
+764 LLTAFAVLALVI
-776 SAAGLG
+776 AAAGLG

-805 RQTILVLVVRQG
+805 RQAILSLVVRQG
-817 VRLVLIGVVLG
+817 VRLALIGVVVG
-828 ALAARATTHSLTG
+828 ALLARGTARSLTN

-846 QTTDPLT
+846 QATDPIT
-853 YVGVAVVF
+853 YVAVAAVF
-861 LIVALLACAVP
+861 LTVALLACVVP

>member
-1 MRRVFRVSFG
+1 MKRVFRVSFG

-25 HIDMRTRELVAA
+25 HIEMRTRELVAS
-37 GMSPERARAE
+37 GMSPDRARAE
-47 AIAVFGDSTLVEAA
+47 AIAAFGDPTIIEAA
-61 MRNERRRAVRRKDW
+61 TRDERRRVVRRKDW
-75 RDHAASVAQD
+75 RDYALSVAQD
-85 IRYAVRT
+85 VRYAVRT

-109 GIGANTAIFSM
+109 GIGVNTAIFSM

-126 RRLPYANGDRLVT
+126 RRLPYAHGDRLIT

-144 RSLTISD
+144 RSLAIND

-169 DGVAEYHSMSFD
+169 DGLAEYHSMSFD

-192 TGVVSADFFDVLGVR
+192 TGVVSADFFDLLGVR

-218 DQDGAAPVLVLS
+218 DHDGAAPVLLLS

-259 GVLPP
+259 GILPP

-270 RNDVWMPTSSCPF
+270 RNDVWMPVSSCPF
-283 RSSPKVKSTRAAR
+283 RSNPRVKSQRQSR

-302 RVSRGREPAD
+302 RMAPGKGAAD
-312 AQREAAAVE
+312 AQREAAALE
-321 SRWHTAYPEAYT
+321 ARWHTVYPASY
-333 GGVAD
+333 GPAIKD
-338 ASIKVTPL
+338 AAVKVTPL
-346 RASMTESAA
+346 RTSMTQSAA

-391 AIRTAIGA
+391 AIRTALGA
-399 GRQRLLRQLL
+399 GRRRLLRQLL
-409 TESILL
+409 TESVML
-415 SLTGGALG
+415 SLAGGAMG
-423 LAGAAGVIGA
+423 LVGAAAVIGA
-433 LSRYTARFTPRAEE
+433 LARYTTRFTPRAEE

-455 AFTFALA
+455 LFTFAIAALA
-462 AAAGIAF
+462 GVAF
-469 GVIPVFAQGKDVVS
+469 GIIPVFAQGRDVVS

-493 GNARVRL
+493 GNPRVRL

-514 VLMGAGLMIRSF
+514 ILIGAGLMIRSF
-526 ARLVTTSPGYEAQ
+526 ARLVTTSPGYDLQ
-539 NVATARV
+539 NVVTARV
-546 DLNFTKYSTL
+546 DLNFTKYSS
-556 DAIQR
+556 AAPIQR
-561 FTNDLIERLSA
+561 FTEDLIERLSS

-577 AVALASEFPASSS
+577 SVALATEFPASSS
-590 NAQNLATF
+590 NAQNLSTF
-598 VLRDRQAADSS
+598 VLRGRDVADSS
-609 HRPKAEVSVVT
+609 RLPKAEVSVVSPG
-620 RDYFA
+620 YFG
-625 VLGVPVVSGRTFTAA
+625 VLGVPIMSGRAFGPA

-648 AMVSRSTAQKYFSG
+648 AMISASAARKYFAG
-662 TDPVGKQISFN
+662 GDAVGKQISFN
-673 GEKWAT
+673 REQWAT

-692 AADVPE
+692 ASDVPE
-698 QIYLPLTLARARDL
+698 QIYLPLTLTRVRDL
-712 RVLVRAG
+712 RVLVRSNAG
-719 TGPTTTSNLIR
+719 AAATSTLIR
-730 QAVHQV
+730 QTVHAI

-764 LLSAFAILALVI
+764 LLTAFALLALVI
-776 SAAGLG
+776 AAAGLA

-805 RQTILVLVVRQG
+805 RQAILALVVRQG
-817 VRLVLIGVVLG
+817 LRLALIGVLLG
-828 ALAARATTHSLTG
+828 ALAARVTAHSLTT

-846 QTTDPLT
+846 QATDVAT
-853 YVGVAVVF
+853 YLGVAAVFVV
-861 LIVALLACAVP
+861 VALIACVVP

-882 STIRAS
+882 ATIRAS

>member
-1 MRRVFRVSFG
+1 VFRVSFG

-25 HIDMRTRELVAA
+25 HIDMRTRELIAA
-37 GMSPERARAE
+37 GMSPDRARAE
-47 AIAVFGDSTLVEAA
+47 AIAVFGDPALIEAA
-61 MRNERRRAVRRKDW
+61 TRNERRRAVRRKNW
-75 RDHAASVAQD
+75 REYMVSVAHD
-85 IRYAVRT
+85 IRYATRT

-144 RSLTISD
+144 RSLTIGD

-164 SLSSL
+164 SLTSL

-207 PLLGRAFIRGE
+207 PLLGRSFVRGE
-218 DQDGAAPVLVLS
+218 DQDGAAPVLLLS
-230 YRFWMTALG
+230 YSFWMTALG

-283 RSSPKVKSTRAAR
+283 RSAPRVKSGRAAR
-296 MVAIVG
+296 MVAILG
-302 RVSRGREPAD
+302 RVSRGREPTD
-312 AQREAAAVE
+312 AQREAAALE
-321 SRWHTAYPEAYT
+321 ARWHAAYPDAYT
-333 GGVAD
+333 GGVRD
-338 ASIKVTPL
+338 ATVKVTPL
-346 RASMTESAA
+346 RASMTQSAA

-391 AIRTAIGA
+391 AIRTALGA
-399 GRQRLLRQLL
+399 GRRRLLRQLL
-409 TESILL
+409 TESVLL
-415 SLTGGALG
+415 SLAGGAIG
-423 LAGAAGVIGA
+423 LVGAAAVIGA
-433 LSRYTARFTPRAEE
+433 LARYTARFTPRAEE

-455 AFTFALA
+455 AFTFAVA
-462 AAAGIAF
+462 AIAGIAF
-469 GVIPVFAQGKDVVS
+469 GVLPVFAQGRDVVS

-514 VLMGAGLMIRSF
+514 ILIGAGLMIRSF
-526 ARLVTTSPGYEAQ
+526 ARLVTTSPGYDAQ
-539 NVATARV
+539 NVVTARV
-546 DLNFTKYSTL
+546 DLNFTKYSTAE
-556 DAIQR
+556 AIQR
-561 FTNDLIERLSA
+561 FANDLTERLSA
-572 DGSVK
+572 GGSVRN
-577 AVALASEFPASSS
+577 VALATEFPASSS
-590 NAQNLATF
+590 NAQNLSTF
-598 VLRDRQAADSS
+598 IVRGREVADSA
-609 HRPKAEVSVVT
+609 RVPKAEVSVVT
-620 RDYFA
+620 PGYFGA
-625 VLGVPVVSGRTFTAA
+625 VGVPVMSGRAFNTA
-640 DRDTAAPV
+640 DHDTAAPV
-648 AMVSRSTAQKYFSG
+648 AMVSRAAVQKYFDG
-662 TDPVGKQISFN
+662 ADPVGKQISFN
-673 GEKWAT
+673 GRQWAT
-679 IIGVAGD
+679 VVGVAGD

-692 AADVPE
+692 ASDVPE
-698 QIYLPLTLARARDL
+698 QIYIPLTLTRARDL
-712 RVLVRAG
+712 RVLVRSTAG
-719 TGPTTTSNLIR
+719 TAATTNLIR
-730 QAVHQV
+730 QTVHAV

-764 LLSAFAILALVI
+764 LLTAFALLALVI
-776 SAAGLG
+776 AAAGLG

-805 RQTILVLVVRQG
+805 RQSILALVVRQG
-817 VRLVLIGVVLG
+817 VRLALIGVVLG
-828 ALAARATTHSLTG
+828 ALAARATAHSLTN

-846 QTTDPLT
+846 QATDPTT
-853 YVGVAVVF
+853 YIGVAAVF
-861 LIVALLACAVP
+861 LAVALFACVLP

-882 STIRAS
+882 STIRAN